1 MMNDLREGNAV
12 GTPDPSVH
20 HGTCTNSVPRLAP
33 SGYSPLPSEPSLTCL
48 TLISSPIQKKNS
60 FEKEQ
65 ISSEAMEAGR
75 IAANKYMVK
84 NAGKDMFHLRVRM
97 HPFHCLRINKM
108 LSCAGADRL
117 QTGMRGAF
125 GKVQGTAARIAI
137 GQIMLSIRT
146 KDVYTSKAVEGFRR
160 AKFKFP
166 GRQKIVVSRQWGF
179 TKFTREDYTKWKD
192 EGRIRPDGVNAKL
205 WENHGPIAGR
215 PANTLFMGSARTYK
229 VRNDAV

>member
-1 MMNDLREGNAV
+1 MRAREQA
-12 GTPDPSVH
+12 TDDP
-20 HGTCTNSVPRLAP
+20 PAP
-33 SGYSPLPSEPSLTCL
+33 HLFPLSN
-48 TLISSPIQKKNS
+48 NS

-84 NAGKDMFHLRVRM
+84 NAGKDAFHLRVRM

-146 KDVYTSKAVEGFRR
+146 KDVHAEKAVEAFRR

-179 TKFTREDYTKWKD
+179 TKFSREDYVAWKQ
-192 EGRIRPDGVNAKL
+192 EGRIEPDGVNAKL
-205 WENHGPIAGR
+205 LENHGPIAERVAKHG
-215 PANTLFMGSARTYK
+215 AEGLFLGSARVYK
-229 VRNDAV
+229 TRVE

>member
-1 MMNDLREGNAV
+1 MTQLAGVCASRQS
-12 GTPDPSVH
+12 SVI
-20 HGTCTNSVPRLAP
+20 GPTNER
-33 SGYSPLPSEPSLTCL
+33 SLTLPPPPSSHAPPL
-48 TLISSPIQKKNS
+48 TRS

-84 NAGKDMFHLRVRM
+84 NAGKDAFHLRVRM

-125 GKVQGTAARIAI
+125 GKVQGTDARIAI

-146 KDVYTSKAVEGFRR
+146 KDVHANKAVEGFRR

-179 TKFTREDYTKWKD
+179 TKFKREDYVAWKK
-192 EGRIRPDGVNAKL
+192 EGRILPDGVNAKL
-205 WENHGPIAGR
+205 WENHGPMEGR
-215 PANTLFMGSARTYK
+215 PAESLFLAPARVYK
-229 VRNDAV
+229 ERAV

>member
-1 MMNDLREGNAV
+1 MIKDSRAVADLV
-12 GTPDPSVH
+12 
-20 HGTCTNSVPRLAP
+20 
-33 SGYSPLPSEPSLTCL
+33 PSLHRPPFTEH
-48 TLISSPIQKKNS
+48 S

-84 NAGKDMFHLRVRM
+84 NAGKDAFHLRVRM

-146 KDVYTSKAVEGFRR
+146 KDVNANKAVEAFRR

-179 TKFTREDYTKWKD
+179 TKFSREDYVAWKQ
-192 EGRIRPDGVNAKL
+192 EGRIKPDGVNAKL
-205 WENHGPIAGR
+205 LDNHGLISKRVAEDGPEA
-215 PANTLFMGSARTYK
+215 LFMAPGRTYK
-229 VRNDAV
+229 VRND